1 MAPIQFKIH
10 SLETAREARGVAV
23 VIDVLRAFTTA
34 AVATVLGAKEIRCV
48 GTIETALALKR
59 ELGNAFVMGEVD
71 GYAIPEFDLNNSPLR
86 LRDSD
91 IRGKIIL
98 MRAIM
103 LTHKQ
108 PTALLTQPPPK
119 HIYPTSPEMAASVV
133 VAA

>member
-10 SLETAREARGVAV
+10 SLETAGEARGVAV

-34 AVATVLGAKEIRCV
+34 AVATALGAKEIRCV

-59 ELGNAFVMGEVD
+59 ELGNALVMGEVD

-91 IRGKIIL
+91 IRGKTLIQ
-98 MRAIM
+98 R
-103 LTHKQ
+103 T
-108 PTALLTQPPPK
+108 TAGRRG
-119 HIYPTSPEMAASVV
+119 
-133 VAA
+133 